1 MKIEFGLN
9 LKRKTGNE
17 IVSNHV
23 KKTALIMEEKKEKKK
38 TLEKCCI
45 TSLSEEYPSKFQDF
59 CCLPEYTRSLRLEEA
74 EGGLELSGRSLVK
87 EPPLKKNTSVK
98 IHAGHS
104 EKNYTTIL
112 LYRNLKISPTGQD
125 KVKAEVL
132 RRSK

>member
-1 MKIEFGLN
+1 M
-9 LKRKTGNE
+9 LKRLLK
-17 IVSNHV
+17 SW
-23 KKTALIMEEKKEKKK
+23 KKKEKKK

-112 LYRNLKISPTGQD
+112 LYHNLKISPTGQD

-132 RRSK
+132 RRRK

>member
-1 MKIEFGLN
+1 M
-9 LKRKTGNE
+9 
-17 IVSNHV
+17 SNHV
-23 KKTALIMEEKKEKKK
+23 KKTAQIMRKKKEKKK

-112 LYRNLKISPTGQD
+112 LYHNLKISPTGQD

-132 RRSK
+132 KRRK